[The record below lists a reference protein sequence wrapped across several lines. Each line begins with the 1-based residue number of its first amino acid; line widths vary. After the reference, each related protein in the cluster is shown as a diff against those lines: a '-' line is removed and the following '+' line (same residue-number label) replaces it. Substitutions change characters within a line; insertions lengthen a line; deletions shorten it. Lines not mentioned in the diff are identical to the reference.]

1 MPNLTQGYTVQ
12 TNHVLLI
19 SLKYLTIRG
28 EEETG
33 QGAEGRGEEERLLN
47 NGKFKVIFH
56 SPLLPTPHSLLPT
69 PYSPLPTPYS
79 LLPTPNSLLPFY
91 GSTQRPSALIR
102 LINSST
108 PWASGTFLISSR
120 PRYKEM

>member
-12 TNHVLLI
+12 TNHVLLT

-28 EEETG
+28 LRGTG
-33 QGAEGRGEEERLLN
+33 AGGRGEEERLLSN
-47 NGKFKVIFH
+47 RKFKVISH
-56 SPLLPTPHSLLPT
+56 SPLLRCSLLPC
-69 PYSPLPTPYS
+69 L
-79 LLPTPNSLLPFY
+79 FY
-91 GSTQRPSALIR
+91 GSTQRPSALMR